1 MSSNDFVS
9 STKQIPYPQET
20 VYDKLQDLTH
30 LEQLR
35 QRLNTPDF
43 EEKIASQ
50 IGADKAQD
58 VKQRLQSMTFTSDS
72 LSVPSPLG
80 EMSLE
85 IVERE
90 APKLVKF
97 EGKGTPVAVH
107 LWIQLLPSDEGR
119 QSLMRVTLR
128 AELNMFIRKM
138 VESQYVGTDSLWQ
151 CGVAESQPSSHLLQ
165 VSSCSRDA
173 QAMTYRMNIPA
184 AMPTSPILR

>member
-1 MSSNDFVS
+1 MSNNDFVS

-58 VKQRLQSMTFTSDS
+58 VKQRLQSMTFTPDS
-72 LSVPSPLG
+72 LSLQSPLG

-107 LWIQLLPSDEGR
+107 LWVQLLPTDEGR

-138 VESQYVGTDSLWQ
+138 VEGKLQE
-151 CGVAESQPSSHLLQ
+151 GVERVANML
-165 VSSCSRDA
+165 A
-173 QAMTYRMNIPA
+173 QIPYGHVE
-184 AMPTSPILR
+184 